1 MTTVLSAQ
9 SVRLLSDAMSG
20 RRGRSPL
27 QGVQRRGR
35 ELRQQVE
42 ALLSDSKER
51 GALDPAKRKYLFQ
64 RCMELKK
71 SVDENTSALQNLK
84 KTDEPA
90 PVGNYNQ
97 RKEEE
102 EKQLLKLSQQLQ
114 KLAAVLSQD
123 NVTKGYN
130 VDGKCQ
136 NSPQTE
142 QENEEEE
149 DEESSEEE
157 DAEEDDDD
165 NDEEEDDDDE
175 LEDQPTIKEYITVGD
190 FVAQQEG
197 DLTFKKGELLLILD
211 KKPDGWWMAK
221 NSKGKRGLVPK
232 TYLMASNKG
241 VGQEPSEEESEE
253 DIEVVD
259 ETADRTEIKKRTD
272 SHWSAVRKAIT
283 ENNTIDVLAT
293 MGAIP
298 AGFRPST
305 LSQLLEKGNQFQASY
320 FIQPELTPSQL
331 AFKDIVWNPE
341 KDTIQPRPTRVSL
354 ILTLWSC
361 KMIPLPGVSIQVLS
375 RHVRLCLFDGNR
387 VLSNI
392 HTVRATWQPKN
403 PKTWT
408 FSPRVTG
415 ILPSLLDGDCFIRS
429 NSSSPDIGILFELG
443 ITYIR
448 NSTGERGE
456 LSCGWAFLKLFDSSG
471 IPVSS
476 KTYELLLNGGTPY
489 ERGIEVDPSISRR
502 ASSGVFHQMI
512 TLKKQPQ
519 LLVKLRSLSTRSKGI
534 LNLLPETLIG
544 SMCYIHLLIFYR
556 QILSDVLLKDRI
568 SMQSADLISNPILAS
583 FPKLLEQPDLMD
595 ALRSAWAEK
604 ESTLKRSEKR
614 DQEFLKS
621 VFFLVYHDC
630 VFPLLQSTFL
640 PEHKWADEES
650 EASRWKVIADF
661 LKRNQEKDS
670 ALYSLLSSE
679 SVHKAFDISEI
690 TYDFLGQARKSSAS
704 V

>member
-1 MTTVLSAQ
+1 YIELALIDRSTQPRPPGALLYRVISKFVLYRVTLYRGRGVSLLTFPQNLLCLQEWLSKRKPWRHILNAWP
-9 SVRLLSDAMSG
+9 VTLLKCLLS
-20 RRGRSPL
+20 
-27 QGVQRRGR
+27 
-35 ELRQQVE
+35 
-42 ALLSDSKER
+42 
-51 GALDPAKRKYLFQ
+51 F
-64 RCMELKK
+64 
-71 SVDENTSALQNLK
+71 
-84 KTDEPA
+84 
-90 PVGNYNQ
+90 
-97 RKEEE
+97 
-102 EKQLLKLSQQLQ
+102 
-114 KLAAVLSQD
+114 
-123 NVTKGYN
+123 
-130 VDGKCQ
+130 
-136 NSPQTE
+136 
-142 QENEEEE
+142 
-149 DEESSEEE
+149 
-157 DAEEDDDD
+157 
-165 NDEEEDDDDE
+165 
-175 LEDQPTIKEYITVGD
+175 
-190 FVAQQEG
+190 
-197 DLTFKKGELLLILD
+197 KGEVLLILD

-221 NSKGKRGLVPK
+221 NSKGERGLVPK
-232 TYLMASNKG
+232 TYLMVSMLPSSSFACNKG

-259 ETADRTEIKKRTD
+259 ETADKTEIKK
-272 SHWSAVRKAIT
+272 SSWLVKIAANLEKKPLCF
-283 ENNTIDVLAT
+283 EQNNTIDVLAT
-293 MGAIP
+293 MGAVP

-305 LSQLLEKGNQFQASY
+305 LSQLLEEGNQFQASY

-331 AFKDIVWNPE
+331 AFKDLVWNPE

-489 ERGIEVDPSISRR
+489 ERGVEVDPSISRR

-556 QILSDVLLKDRI
+556 QILSDVLLKERI
-568 SMQSADLISNPILAS
+568 SMQSADLISNPILAT
-583 FPKLLEQPDLMD
+583 FPKLMEQPDLMD

-614 DQEFLKS
+614 DREFLKS

-690 TYDFLGQARKSSAS
+690 AYDFLGQARKSSAS

>member
-1 MTTVLSAQ
+1 MSA
-9 SVRLLSDAMSG
+9 

-27 QGVQRRGR
+27 QGAQRRGR
-35 ELRQQVE
+35 ELRQQVD
-42 ALLSDSKER
+42 ALLADSKER
-51 GALDPAKRKYLFQ
+51 GPLDPAKRKYLFQ

-71 SVDENTSALQNLK
+71 SVDENTSVLQNLK

-123 NVTKGYN
+123 NVTKGYT

-149 DEESSEEE
+149 DEDEESSGEE
-157 DAEEDDDD
+157 DAEEEE
-165 NDEEEDDDDE
+165 DEEEDDDDE
-175 LEDQPTIKEYITVGD
+175 LEDQPTIKECITVGD

-197 DLTFKKGELLLILD
+197 DLTFKKGEVLLILD
-211 KKPDGWWMAK
+211 KKPDGWWIAT
-221 NSKGKRGLVPK
+221 NSKGERGLVPK
-232 TYLMASNKG
+232 TYLMTCNKG

-259 ETADRTEIKKRTD
+259 ETADKTEIKKRTD

-293 MGAIP
+293 LGAVP

-305 LSQLLEKGNQFQASY
+305 LSQLLEEGNQFQASY

-331 AFKDIVWNPE
+331 AFKDLVWNPE
-341 KDTIQPRPTRVSL
+341 KDTILPRPTRVSL

-489 ERGIEVDPSISRR
+489 ERGVEVDPSISRR
-502 ASSGVFHQMI
+502 ASSSVFHQMI

-568 SMQSADLISNPILAS
+568 SMQSADLISNPILAT
-583 FPKLLEQPDLMD
+583 FPKLMEQPDLMD

-604 ESTLKRSEKR
+604 ESTLKRSEK
-614 DQEFLKS
+614 
-621 VFFLVYHDC
+621 
-630 VFPLLQSTFL
+630 STFL

-670 ALYSLLSSE
+670 ALCSLLSSE

-690 TYDFLGQARKSSAS
+690 AYDFLGQARKSSAS

>member
-1 MTTVLSAQ
+1 MTTVPSAQ
-9 SVRLLSDAMSG
+9 AFVSLATMSG

-27 QGVQRRGR
+27 QGAQRRGR
-35 ELRQQVE
+35 ELRQQVD
-42 ALLSDSKER
+42 ALLADSKER
-51 GALDPAKRKYLFQ
+51 GALDPVKRKYLFQ

-71 SVDENTSALQNLK
+71 SVDENTSVLQNLK

-123 NVTKGYN
+123 NVTKGYT

-136 NSPQTE
+136 NSPPTE
-142 QENEEEE
+142 QENDEEEDE
-149 DEESSEEE
+149 DEESSGEE
-157 DAEEDDDD
+157 DAEEEE
-165 NDEEEDDDDE
+165 DEEEDDDDE
-175 LEDQPTIKEYITVGD
+175 LEDQPTIKECITVGD

-197 DLTFKKGELLLILD
+197 DLTFKKDEVLLILD

-221 NSKGKRGLVPK
+221 NSKGERGLVPK
-232 TYLMASNKG
+232 TYLMACNKG

-259 ETADRTEIKKRTD
+259 ETADKTEIKKRTD

-293 MGAIP
+293 MGAVP

-305 LSQLLEKGNQFQASY
+305 LSQLLEEGNQFQASY

-331 AFKDIVWNPE
+331 AFKDLVWNPE
-341 KDTIQPRPTRVSL
+341 KDT
-354 ILTLWSC
+354 
-361 KMIPLPGVSIQVLS
+361 
-375 RHVRLCLFDGNR
+375 

-489 ERGIEVDPSISRR
+489 ERGVEVDPSISRR

-568 SMQSADLISNPILAS
+568 SMQSADLISNPILAT
-583 FPKLLEQPDLMD
+583 FPKLMEQPDLMD

-614 DQEFLKS
+614 DREFLKS
-621 VFFLVYHDC
+621 VFFLVYHDY

-690 TYDFLGQARKSSAS
+690 AYDFLGQARKSSAS